1 MSRWTVS
8 HWPPGVPEADPVA
21 YRNWTRRMP
30 VADAVADEAIETNQT
45 KRVEVPRGWAEV
57 IPESI
62 YSAER
67 SNRWDP
73 PAQGAFVYVR
83 DDGACVYVQFTPG
96 HPGRTFGSYRIG

>member
-45 KRVEVPRGWAEV
+45 KRVEVPRGG
-57 IPESI
+57 P
-62 YSAER
+62 R
-67 SNRWDP
+67 
-73 PAQGAFVYVR
+73 
-83 DDGACVYVQFTPG
+83 
-96 HPGRTFGSYRIG
+96 